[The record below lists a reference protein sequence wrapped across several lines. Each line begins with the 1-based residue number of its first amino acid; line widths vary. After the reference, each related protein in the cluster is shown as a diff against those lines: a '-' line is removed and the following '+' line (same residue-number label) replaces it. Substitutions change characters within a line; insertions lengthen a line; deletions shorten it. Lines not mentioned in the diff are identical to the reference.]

1 MRLAPSNTR
10 RPDVIRQDYFYF
22 MTEHRPAHG
31 ASHQAEVVL
40 QGAQGS
46 FVLPRPPSSVP
57 LFGRGPVRVTIAR
70 RAVGALAE
78 SRVVE
83 IVPALLD
90 QIPNAAKLLPLL
102 WAPPI
107 ARDALAWL
115 VGFADGLPDPVL
127 REFLSRVLMD
137 PRIGI
142 RLLTARSSNQH
153 HHAYFGG
160 LLVHTVEVMQIA
172 GQMAIR
178 KFGDQPRRIAQC
190 QLAALLHDL
199 GKVVTHPQIR
209 PARRSEYQRH
219 EVVTRHLVEPH
230 MAWLRLA
237 DAETAREL
245 DAALRLHATP
255 PGQRRRAV
263 SVIAEILCLADQ
275 LSAIHFQDGA
285 RKDWYAMP
293 AANDPTPQAI
303 VRSQPLT
310 PAVIPKTHS
319 SEGRLLLQRQA

>member
-1 MRLAPSNTR
+1 MRLAPTNK
-10 RPDVIRQDYFYF
+10 RPYEVICRDDFYC
-22 MTEHRPAHG
+22 MTEYRPPQANRR
-31 ASHQAEVVL
+31 QAEVVL
-40 QGAQGS
+40 QGLNRT
-46 FVLPRPPSSVP
+46 FVLPCPPSSIRLP
-57 LFGRGPVRVTIAR
+57 GRGPVKVTTAR
-70 RAVGALAE
+70 RAVGPIAE
-78 SRVVE
+78 VRVLSVS
-83 IVPALLD
+83 PATPD
-90 QIPNAAKLLPLL
+90 EVSNAAKLLPPL
-102 WAPPI
+102 WAPPV

-115 VGFADGLPDPVL
+115 VGFADGLPDAVL

-142 RLLTARSSNQH
+142 RLLTARGSNRH

-160 LLVHTVEVMQIA
+160 LLVHTVEVMQNA

-199 GKVVTHPQIR
+199 GKVITHPQIV
-209 PARRSEYQRH
+209 PARRQGYHRH

-245 DAALRLHATP
+245 DAALGLHATP

-275 LSAIHFQDGA
+275 LSAIHFQEGE
-285 RKDWYAMP
+285 RKDWYEQP
-293 AANDPTPQAI
+293 AANDPLHSASWS
-303 VRSQPLT
+303 VRKS
-310 PAVIPKTHS
+310 
-319 SEGRLLLQRQA
+319 